1 MPLGLLILVAVIQG
15 LTEFLPVSSSGH
27 LMLIPI
33 LTDFAYQGR
42 VIDVA
47 AHVGTLIAV
56 AIYLRSEIIDVTT
69 AILNFGRNDKANA
82 KLGLALILATIPVII
97 AGYFVNYASWHW
109 LELAQTLAISNLVFA
124 FVLWIA
130 DRTPMKHHGL
140 EMVSAH
146 TAVIVGVFQIF
157 ALIPGASRSGVTMSA
172 ARFLGYDRLTA
183 ARFSLLLSLPT
194 IAGAGLL
201 KSMDLLK
208 SENAAL
214 GIDAFIVVIFSASL
228 AWIAIYWMMRW
239 LTTSSFG
246 IFIYYRFALGGLR
259 LLALGQGWLTP
270 NITSLRNSPPGRYR
284 SR

>member
-1 MPLGLLILVAVIQG
+1 MPLGLLILVVLIQG

-27 LMLIPI
+27 LMLIPV

-56 AIYLRSEIIDVTT
+56 AIYLRSEIIDITT
-69 AILNFGRNDKANA
+69 AILTFGRNDKANA

-97 AGYFVNYASWHW
+97 AGYFINYSGWHW
-109 LELAQTLAISNLVFA
+109 LELAQTLAIANLVFA
-124 FVLWIA
+124 FVLWVA
-130 DRTPMKHHGL
+130 DRTPIKRRGL
-140 EMVSAH
+140 EMVSWH

-201 KSMDLLK
+201 KSIDLMK
-208 SENAAL
+208 SGDAAL
-214 GIDAFIVVIFSASL
+214 GIDAVIVVISSAIL
-228 AWIAIYWMMRW
+228 AWIAISWMMRW
-239 LTTSSFG
+239 LTTSSFS
-246 IFIYYRFALGGLR
+246 IFIYYRFALGGFL
-259 LLALGQGWLTP
+259 LLALAQGWITP
-270 NITSLRNSPPGRYR
+270 NIT
-284 SR
+284 

>member
-1 MPLGLLILVAVIQG
+1 MPLSLLILVAAIQG

-56 AIYLRSEIIDVTT
+56 VLYLRSEIIDIT
-69 AILNFGRNDKANA
+69 AALLNFGRKDKDNA
-82 KLGLALILATIPVII
+82 KLGLVLVLGTIPVII

-109 LELAQTLAISNLVFA
+109 LELAQTLAIANLVFA
-124 FVLWIA
+124 CVLWIA
-130 DRTPMKHHGL
+130 DKTPIKHHRL
-140 EMVSAH
+140 EMVSAQ
-146 TAVIVGVFQIF
+146 TAIIVGIFQVF

-183 ARFSLLLSLPT
+183 ARFSLLLSLPA

-201 KSMDLLK
+201 KSVDLLK
-208 SENAAL
+208 SGDAAL
-214 GIDAFIVVIFSASL
+214 GIDAIIVVIFSASL
-228 AWIAIYWMMRW
+228 AWIAIYWMMSW
-239 LTTSSFG
+239 LSSSSFT
-246 IFIYYRFALGGLR
+246 IFIYYRFALGGLV
-259 LLALGQGWLTP
+259 LLALGQGWLPLT
-270 NITSLRNSPPGRYR
+270 IS
-284 SR
+284 

>member
-1 MPLGLLILVAVIQG
+1 MPLGLLILIAVIQG

-56 AIYLRSEIIDVTT
+56 AIYLRSEIIDITT

-97 AGYFVNYASWHW
+97 AGYFINYASWHW
-109 LELAQTLAISNLVFA
+109 LELAQTLAIANLVFA
-124 FVLWIA
+124 FILWIA
-130 DRTPMKHHGL
+130 DRAPIKHYGL
-140 EMVSAH
+140 EMVSVH
-146 TAVIVGVFQIF
+146 TAVIVGIFQIF
-157 ALIPGASRSGVTMSA
+157 ALIPGASRSGVTMSV
-172 ARFLGYDRLTA
+172 ARFLGCDRLTA

-201 KSMDLLK
+201 KSIDLLK
-208 SENAAL
+208 SGDVAL
-214 GIDAFIVVIFSASL
+214 GIDAIIVVIFSASL
-228 AWIAIYWMMRW
+228 AWIAICWMMRW

-246 IFIYYRFALGGLR
+246 VFIYYRFAFGGLL
-259 LLALGQGWLTP
+259 LLALEQGWLTP
-270 NITSLRNSPPGRYR
+270 NIT
-284 SR
+284 

>member
-1 MPLGLLILVAVIQG
+1 MPLGLLILVAVVQG

-33 LTDFAYQGR
+33 LTDFTYQGK

-47 AHVGTLIAV
+47 AHVGALIAV
-56 AIYLRSEIIDVTT
+56 AIYLRLEIINITT
-69 AILNFGRNDKANA
+69 AILNFGRKDKANA
-82 KLGLALILATIPVII
+82 RLGLALILATIPVIVI
-97 AGYFVNYASWHW
+97 GYFVNYASWHW
-109 LELAQTLAISNLVFA
+109 LELVQTLAIANLVFA

-130 DRTPMKHHGL
+130 DRTPIKHNGL
-140 EMVSAH
+140 EMLSAH
-146 TAVIVGVFQIF
+146 TAVIVGIFQIL

-201 KSMDLLK
+201 KLIDLLK
-208 SENAAL
+208 SGNAAL
-214 GIDAFIVVIFSASL
+214 GIDAIIVVIFSASL
-228 AWIAIYWMMRW
+228 AWAAIHWMMRW

-246 IFIYYRFALGGLR
+246 VFIYYRLALGGLL
-259 LLALGQGWLTP
+259 LLALEQGWLTP
-270 NITSLRNSPPGRYR
+270 NIT
-284 SR
+284 